1 MPLVAMALYF
11 RNVVVILISTFFI
24 QQYIRTFSKAQ
35 DLRASHNVAKILR
48 YLAVRIRWV
57 KNHTNAWERAWHKP
71 WFVITPVASGA
82 GFALYQLMIFHP
94 VQLRIETP
102 KTMARI
108 HIVPRLVFMIALST
122 IGWSSIFWIAYLSL
136 PALAAVLILKRGV
149 VGYFEEDVPKA
160 HRALDWLAGAY
171 AYLWLLT
178 DEVPSRLPE
187 RPQLLDIRST
197 NIPTPASALWRLLL
211 GLPALLLVCLLSVVG
226 SVVWFIGAVTILI
239 SQRMPVFLA
248 DYQRMCLVTVF
259 RLLAYQL
266 SIVDRYPSVF
276 DSSLDASHSSSTPS
290 ARDRVSRY

>member
-1 MPLVAMALYF
+1 MREARSWNLVAQ
-11 RNVVVILISTFFI
+11 R
-24 QQYIRTFSKAQ
+24 K
-35 DLRASHNVAKILR
+35 RAV
-48 YLAVRIRWV
+48 
-57 KNHTNAWERAWHKP
+57 T
-71 WFVITPVASGA
+71 SGP
-82 GFALYQLMIFHP
+82 GFAPYQLMIFHP

-108 HIVPRLVFMIALST
+108 HIVPRVVFMIALSM
-122 IGWSSIFWIAYLSL
+122 IGWSSFFWLAYISL
-136 PALAAVLILKRGV
+136 PALAAVLILKKGV
-149 VGYFEEDVPKA
+149 VRYFEEDVPKA
-160 HRALDWLAGAY
+160 NRVLDWLAGAY

-178 DEVPSRLPE
+178 DEVPSRLSE
-187 RPQLLDIRST
+187 RPRLLDIRST
-197 NIPTPASALWRLLL
+197 NIPTPASALWRLVL

-239 SQRMPVFLA
+239 SQRMPAFLA

-276 DSSLDASHSSSTPS
+276 DSSSDASHSPSTPS